1 MINAL
6 LKLSKNYQN
15 KNCNFKKNE
24 AMKTTLSLISII
36 VFSISVTS
44 CGEDKQVENVTPVEV
59 TDTLHQIK
67 DSIVIEEDDETTYR
81 LPSALQIAYVSK
93 KSGAPFNE
101 SILNKTENL
110 TRYNTSNYKRAVNFG
125 IYSSDLANCLFN
137 KKYQESKRY
146 LKALTETGATLGLK
160 QAFES
165 DKLAERFDKNISN
178 EDTLVQ
184 IVSNVQLKT
193 DNLFEQNKQKH
204 ITVIAFAGAWIESIY
219 IANQA
224 YTEQKNK
231 KILSSICEQL
241 TFSKTLIKALEASK
255 LKEQEIPELLNS
267 ITEINDAFYN
277 IPPIKSATEKN
288 KELNFD
294 KMKFADTD
302 MVPAMELV
310 KTLRTK
316 MIN

>member
-1 MINAL
+1 
-6 LKLSKNYQN
+6 
-15 KNCNFKKNE
+15 
-24 AMKTTLSLISII
+24 MKTTLSLISITL
-36 VFSISVTS
+36 FSFCATR
-44 CGEDKQVENVTPVEV
+44 CGNNKQEESTTQIEV
-59 TDTLHQIK
+59 TDTIHQQK
-67 DSIVIEEDDETTYR
+67 DTVAIEEDDETSYK

-110 TRYNTSNYKRAVNFG
+110 SRYNTSNYKRAVNFG
-125 IYSSDLANCLFN
+125 VYSSDLANCLFN

-165 DKLAERFDKNISN
+165 DKLAER
-178 EDTLVQ
+178 L
-184 IVSNVQLKT
+184 
-193 DNLFEQNKQKH
+193 
-204 ITVIAFAGAWIESIY
+204 ESIY

-224 YTEQKNK
+224 YAQQKNK

-241 TFSKTLIKALEASK
+241 TFTKTLIKALEATK
-255 LKEQEIPELLNS
+255 LKEPEMPELLNYIS
-267 ITEINDAFYN
+267 EINNAFNN
-277 IPPIKSATEKN
+277 IPSIKSATEN
-288 KELNFD
+288 DRELNFD

-302 MVPAMELV
+302 MIPTMELV

>member
-1 MINAL
+1 
-6 LKLSKNYQN
+6 
-15 KNCNFKKNE
+15 
-24 AMKTTLSLISII
+24 MKTTLSLISITL
-36 VFSISVTS
+36 FSFCATR
-44 CGEDKQVENVTPVEV
+44 CGNNKQEESTTQIEV
-59 TDTLHQIK
+59 TDTIHQQK
-67 DSIVIEEDDETTYR
+67 DTLAIEEDDETSYK

-110 TRYNTSNYKRAVNFG
+110 SRYNTSNYKRAVNFG

-224 YTEQKNK
+224 YAQQKNK

-241 TFSKTLIKALEASK
+241 TFTKTLIKALESTK
-255 LKEQEIPELLNS
+255 LKEPEMPELLNYIS
-267 ITEINDAFYN
+267 EINNAFNN
-277 IPPIKSATEKN
+277 IPSIKSATEN
-288 KELNFD
+288 DRELNFD

-302 MVPAMELV
+302 MIPTMELV